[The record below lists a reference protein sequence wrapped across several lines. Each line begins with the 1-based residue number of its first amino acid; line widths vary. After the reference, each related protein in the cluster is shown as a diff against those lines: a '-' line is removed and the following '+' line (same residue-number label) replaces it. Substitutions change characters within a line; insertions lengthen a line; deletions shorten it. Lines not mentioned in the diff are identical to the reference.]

1 MGKKNDLVC
10 DFKFIL
16 FFSIYL
22 ATKIRL
28 VEKKEFKKKNW
39 LSEFTSVVGRMF
51 WWVGI
56 KHPKKNRRRF
66 FD

>member
-22 ATKIRL
+22 ATKIRR
-28 VEKKEFKKKNW
+28 VEKKEFKKKKLVERVYKCGGKNV
-39 LSEFTSVVGRMF
+39 LVGGYKTS
-51 WWVGI
+51 
-56 KHPKKNRRRF
+56 
-66 FD
+66 